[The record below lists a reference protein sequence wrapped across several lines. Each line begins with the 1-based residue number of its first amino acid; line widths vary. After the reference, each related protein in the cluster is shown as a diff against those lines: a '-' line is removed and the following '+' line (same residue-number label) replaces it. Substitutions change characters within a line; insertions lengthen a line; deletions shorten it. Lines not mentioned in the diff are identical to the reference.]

1 MFSSGRRMKNNP
13 DKSRMNLKLT
23 SYNESDVVRQ
33 SKTPNIKVHA
43 SGKEEKME
51 GISLVPR
58 LVSIW

>member
-1 MFSSGRRMKNNP
+1 MKNNP